1 MDNHE
6 YKGNCLQKTCFS
18 FSSEFESKNV
28 VNVYSFSQ
36 WLSAPCNQIFLLE
49 IQRLLF
55 SGSGVSVLF
64 WYSHG
69 LDEGFLSME
78 IRLVVDVNFH
88 LGVPR

>member
-1 MDNHE
+1 
-6 YKGNCLQKTCFS
+6 
-18 FSSEFESKNV
+18 
-28 VNVYSFSQ
+28 
-36 WLSAPCNQIFLLE
+36 
-49 IQRLLF
+49 
-55 SGSGVSVLF
+55 LF